1 MNNKEHIENVIKR
14 SYDILQTVYE
24 QPKENGNVTDKN
36 NIQDSG
42 SRILLPKYRTGK
54 TRFSEQEL
62 RFIFVEQLNIEI
74 KEHNWDVFYSVET
87 PTSFRYIFK
96 GGTPKVFKDEEDGKS
111 AQFDLVIHDN
121 KFNRIALIEF
131 KANNASVAHHEKD
144 FLKLKEEGSDT
155 VMTYFL
161 EVVKSS
167 DAATVDSL
175 KEKKTTYSGVFKCWS
190 CSEKKYIIDE

>member
-1 MNNKEHIENVIKR
+1 MNNQEHIENVIKR
-14 SYDILQTVYE
+14 SYDILQKVYE
-24 QPKENGNVTDKN
+24 LQQENAPRK

-42 SRILLPKYRTGK
+42 SRILFPTYRNGN

-74 KEHNWDVFYSVET
+74 TEHKWDVFYSVET
-87 PTSFRYIFK
+87 PTKYRYK
-96 GGTPKVFKDEEDGKS
+96 FKDEITPQVYKDENKGQS

-121 KFNRIALIEF
+121 RFNRIALIEF
-131 KANNASVAHHEKD
+131 KANNASIAHHDKD
-144 FLKLKEEGSDT
+144 FLKLKEEGSDS

-167 DAATVDSL
+167 DAGTIDSL
-175 KEKKTTYSGVFKCWS
+175 KEKKTAYSGVFKCWS
-190 CSEKKYIIDE
+190 CSEKKYII

>member
-1 MNNKEHIENVIKR
+1 MNNQEHIENVIKR
-14 SYDILQTVYE
+14 SYDILQKVYE
-24 QPKENGNVTDKN
+24 LQQENAPRK

-42 SRILLPKYRTGK
+42 SRILFPTYRNGN

-74 KEHNWDVFYSVET
+74 AEHKWDVFYSVET
-87 PTSFRYIFK
+87 PTKYRYK
-96 GGTPKVFKDEEDGKS
+96 FKDEITPQVYKDENKGQS

-121 KFNRIALIEF
+121 RFNRIALIEF
-131 KANNASVAHHEKD
+131 KANNASIAHHDKD
-144 FLKLKEEGSDT
+144 FLKLKEEGSDS

-167 DAATVDSL
+167 DAGTVDSL
-175 KEKKTTYSGVFKCWS
+175 KEKKTAYSGVFKCWS
-190 CSEKKYIIDE
+190 CSEKKYII